1 MNEFEKIKLICEE
14 CMALREL
21 LSEKIPGECYL
32 GETEE
37 GDLILKKPNLFGVC
51 YVINLHNEKIK
62 ELEKLISELPDSL
75 RRKMPTIR
83 KIILKAN

>member
-14 CMALREL
+14 CMALRE
-21 LSEKIPGECYL
+21 
-32 GETEE
+32 TED

-75 RRKMPTIR
+75 RRKMPAIR